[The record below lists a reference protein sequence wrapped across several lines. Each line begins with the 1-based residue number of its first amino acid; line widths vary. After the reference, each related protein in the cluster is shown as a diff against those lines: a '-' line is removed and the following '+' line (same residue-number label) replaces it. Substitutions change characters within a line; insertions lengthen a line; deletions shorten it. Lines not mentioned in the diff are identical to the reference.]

1 MVLNS
6 YIFVRNCYTIRF
18 FLEIIEY
25 LYYNVIQI
33 EQYFIGGSMSISLR
47 LNDVDTDIIKSYAS
61 MRGMTVSELVRR
73 IVMDHI
79 EEEFDLKEYEK
90 AYAEYKKNPVTYTLD
105 EVIEEL
111 DLA

>member
-1 MVLNS
+1 
-6 YIFVRNCYTIRF
+6 
-18 FLEIIEY
+18 
-25 LYYNVIQI
+25 
-33 EQYFIGGSMSISLR
+33 MSISLR

-90 AYAEYKKNPVTYTLD
+90 A
-105 EVIEEL
+105 
-111 DLA
+111 

>member
-1 MVLNS
+1 MVLQCNTGEA
-6 YIFVRNCYTIRF
+6 V
-18 FLEIIEY
+18 
-25 LYYNVIQI
+25 
-33 EQYFIGGSMSISLR
+33 FIGGSMSISLR

-61 MRGMTVSELVRR
+61 MRGMTVSELIRR

-90 AYAEYKKNPVTYTLD
+90 VYAEYKKDPITYTLD
-105 EVIEEL
+105 DVIKDL

>member
-1 MVLNS
+1 
-6 YIFVRNCYTIRF
+6 
-18 FLEIIEY
+18 
-25 LYYNVIQI
+25 
-33 EQYFIGGSMSISLR
+33 MSISLR

-111 DLA
+111 DLT